1 MLDVYDQVH
10 TEEITPMTLSD
21 SARSELLDALR
32 VGDGTDL
39 VRELAQ
45 WALQQLIDA
54 EAATKIGAGRYE
66 RSDDRVTHRN
76 GTRPRTLSTK
86 AGDLQV
92 GIPKLRK
99 GSFFPELLEPRRR
112 IDQAL
117 YAVVMEAYVNGV
129 STRSVDDLVAAMGV
143 DTGISKSEVSR
154 ICAGLDE
161 RVGAFRNRTL
171 GHTGFPYVYLDATYI
186 NVRDD
191 ALGQVVSRAVV
202 IATGI
207 TADGAREVLGVDIG
221 DSEDETFWTRFLRSL
236 RDRGLGGVR
245 LVISDAHAGLKASIA
260 KCFAGASW
268 QRCRVHYARN
278 LLACVP
284 KTHGEF
290 VAAAFRSIFALGT
303 PAEVEARWDDVADT
317 LADRFPKAAESMRA
331 ARTDVLAFTAFPTAH
346 WRKIWSNNPLERLNK
361 EVKRRCN
368 VVGIFPNDAAAI
380 RLIGAVL
387 ADQHDE
393 WAIARRY
400 LSESSMARLN
410 EPRDTGDDQPALA
423 G

>member
-1 MLDVYDQVH
+1 MALDESAV
-10 TEEITPMTLSD
+10 SD
-21 SARSELLDALR
+21 LLDALR
-32 VGDGTDL
+32 TGEGTDL

-45 WALQQLIDA
+45 WALQQLIEA
-54 EAATKIGAGRYE
+54 EATAVIGAGAWE
-66 RSDDRVTHRN
+66 RADGRVTHRN
-76 GTRPRTLSTK
+76 GHRPRVLSTK
-86 AGDLQV
+86 AGDLQL

-117 YAVVMEAYVNGV
+117 YAVIMEAYVNGV

-154 ICAGLDE
+154 ICEGLDE
-161 RVGAFRNRTL
+161 RVDAFRNRTL
-171 GHTGFPYVYLDATYI
+171 GHVAFPYIYLDATYV

-207 TADGAREVLGVDIG
+207 TANGAREVLGVDIG

-245 LVISDAHAGLKASIA
+245 LVISDAHAGLKASIR
-260 KCFAGASW
+260 KCFAGSTW

-278 LLACVP
+278 LLATVP
-284 KTHGEF
+284 KSHAEF
-290 VAAAFRSIFALGT
+290 VAAAFRSIFALSDKK
-303 PAEVEARWDDVADT
+303 EIEARWDEVAAT
-317 LADRFPKAAESMRA
+317 LADRFPKAAESMTG
-331 ARTDVLAFTAFPTAH
+331 ARTDVLAFATFPRSH

-361 EVKRRCN
+361 EVKRRSN
-368 VVGIFPNDAAAI
+368 VVGIFPNDRAAI

-400 LSESSMARLN
+400 LSEHSMARLN
-410 EPRDTGDDQPALA
+410 EPRDTDLDQPQLA